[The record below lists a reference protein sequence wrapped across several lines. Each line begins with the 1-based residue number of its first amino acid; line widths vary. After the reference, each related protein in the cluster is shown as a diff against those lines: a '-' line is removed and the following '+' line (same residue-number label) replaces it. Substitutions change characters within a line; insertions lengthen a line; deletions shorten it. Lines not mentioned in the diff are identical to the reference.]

1 MGGPSAGHGGLVDF
15 AEGRGGLRVLGMYWY
30 DGAVDAVPTADQQ
43 MIAALPK
50 IKLRLGRITGGRQ
63 KGVVMRSCDS
73 GS

>member
-1 MGGPSAGHGGLVDF
+1 
-15 AEGRGGLRVLGMYWY
+15 MYWY